1 MVLTRSMIRNINMH
15 LYECI
20 NLNFLKNIWDIIK
33 IYLFWILV
41 HFVSSN
47 LYCYLCTNLSIMGF
61 LISPFIVMSPH
72 CKALM
77 WLTTNS
83 ITNINNM
90 WLVFATWLI
99 TKLKKE

>member
-1 MVLTRSMIRNINMH
+1 MVSTRSMIETGSKELNKYMNFNI
-15 LYECI
+15 I
-20 NLNFLKNIWDIIK
+20 KNIWDIIK
-33 IYLFWILV
+33 IYLFWIV
-41 HFVSSN
+41 IHFVCSN
-47 LYCYLCTNLSIMGF
+47 LYCYLCTNLTIWGF

-77 WLTTNS
+77 WLTSNS

-90 WLVFATWLI
+90 WLVLGSWII